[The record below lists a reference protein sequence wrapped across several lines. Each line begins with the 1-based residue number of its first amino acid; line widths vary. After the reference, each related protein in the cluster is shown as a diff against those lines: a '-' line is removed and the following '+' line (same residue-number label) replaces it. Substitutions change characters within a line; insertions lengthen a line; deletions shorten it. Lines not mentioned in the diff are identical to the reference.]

1 MLAVKSLQVEFSDA
15 GTDGTG
21 LAPEMG
27 GQLLLRRPFAPQA
40 RQLQILRLG
49 PGQVGIRILLAADL
63 TKVGKK
69 YGELC
74 RQTKKEELDLHVGI
88 WGIGE
93 KKEQGSIS
101 SFRIKTCIGLGW
113 RVSIL
118 RQLVRPGQAACGPCV
133 GAWQGG
139 ASYDSL

>member
-1 MLAVKSLQVEFSDA
+1 M
-15 GTDGTG
+15 
-21 LAPEMG
+21 
-27 GQLLLRRPFAPQA
+27 
-40 RQLQILRLG
+40 
-49 PGQVGIRILLAADL
+49 
-63 TKVGKK
+63 
-69 YGELC
+69 
-74 RQTKKEELDLHVGI
+74 KKEELDLHVGI

-133 GAWQGG
+133 RTVRRGLAGPGRAWQGG